1 MSSLGTT
8 ELLKS
13 SSQQNT
19 RKMVRARTQCVGVG
33 ARGGWWWVGGG
44 GGVGGVGRG
53 GKGIEEGIIVISLAC
68 MWFPSVL
75 PSIHIHTCMYNNYIK

>member
-1 MSSLGTT
+1 M
-8 ELLKS
+8 
-13 SSQQNT
+13 
-19 RKMVRARTQCVGVG
+19 
-33 ARGGWWWVGGG
+33 GGG
-44 GGVGGVGRG
+44 GGGWGVGRG